1 MEDKTMYQKTL
12 TRIAA
17 IFFAFVLA
25 ACATSGGQTGEV
37 EIRSGVIEQIT
48 PVQLTSNQGLGVG
61 AVVGGVVGL
70 GVGSLIGKGS
80 GRDVAMVLGTI
91 GGAYA
96 GHKVQQRYK
105 DPVQGQ
111 QVVVRTTTG
120 VLVTVT
126 QPANPNLAV
135 GQNVAIEGNGEDA
148 RVVPR

>member
-1 MEDKTMYQKTL
+1 MYQKTL

-17 IFFAFVLA
+17 ILLAFLLA

-48 PVQLTSNQGLGVG
+48 PVQMTSSQGLGVG

>member
-1 MEDKTMYQKTL
+1 
-12 TRIAA
+12 
-17 IFFAFVLA
+17 
-25 ACATSGGQTGEV
+25 
-37 EIRSGVIEQIT
+37 
-48 PVQLTSNQGLGVG
+48 
-61 AVVGGVVGL
+61 
-70 GVGSLIGKGS
+70 
-80 GRDVAMVLGTI
+80 MVLGTI

-148 RVVPR
+148 RVVPPIPACVSLPAAARRPAGADFQGPAGSAARARARAAGRCARTRR

>member
-1 MEDKTMYQKTL
+1 MSQKTL

-17 IFFAFVLA
+17 IFFAFLLA

-111 QVVVRTTTG
+111 QIVVRTTTG

-135 GQNVAIEGNGEDA
+135 GQNVTIEGSGEDA
-148 RVVPR
+148 RVVLR

>member
-1 MEDKTMYQKTL
+1 MYQKTL
-12 TRIAA
+12 TRITA
-17 IFFAFVLA
+17 IFLAFLLA

-48 PVQLTSNQGLGVG
+48 PVQLTSSHGLGVG

-111 QVVVRTTTG
+111 QIVVRTTTG

>member
-1 MEDKTMYQKTL
+1 MYQKTL

-17 IFFAFVLA
+17 ILLAFLLA

-48 PVQLTSNQGLGVG
+48 PVQMTSSQGLGVG

-111 QVVVRTTTG
+111 QIVVRTTTG

>member
-1 MEDKTMYQKTL
+1 MHQKTL

-17 IFFAFVLA
+17 IFFAFLLA

-48 PVQLTSNQGLGVG
+48 PVQMTSSQGLGVG

-111 QVVVRTTTG
+111 QIVVRTTTG

>member
-1 MEDKTMYQKTL
+1 MYRKTL

-17 IFFAFVLA
+17 ILFAFLLA

-48 PVQLTSNQGLGVG
+48 PVQMTSSQGLGVG

>member
-1 MEDKTMYQKTL
+1 MYQKTL

-17 IFFAFVLA
+17 ILLAFLLA